1 MNNTI
6 IKLLLAVLILST
18 ACNKSSDN
26 LEDTTATS
34 PPIINI
40 AGIYKGDYTLYS
52 DNAGGALSN
61 IVYEHSY
68 MKIDSLSPY
77 YCSVYVFEDSLMA
90 DTLWITSFDSY
101 DRPIEECLHYEHVNF
116 LGFNHGLEL
125 TIDNCTT
132 LELAETWFLGMGRNK
147 KSFDGDKIF

>member
-6 IKLLLAVLILST
+6 NKLLLAVLILST

-26 LEDTTATS
+26 LEDPTAKV
-34 PPIINI
+34 PPVINI
-40 AGIYKGDYTLYS
+40 AGIYKGEYTLYS
-52 DNAGGALSN
+52 DNAGGAVSN
-61 IVYEHSY
+61 IVYEGSY

-101 DRPIEECLHYEHVNF
+101 DHPIEECLHYEHVNF